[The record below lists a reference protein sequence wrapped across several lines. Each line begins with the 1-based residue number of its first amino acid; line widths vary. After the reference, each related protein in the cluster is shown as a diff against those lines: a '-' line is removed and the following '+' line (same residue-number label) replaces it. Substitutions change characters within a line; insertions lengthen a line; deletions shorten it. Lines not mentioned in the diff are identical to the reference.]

1 MPLESASYIP
11 GLDVANPSATDPTS
25 QGDDHIRLIK
35 TAVKNTLP
43 NLTGAVTATHSDLN
57 RAAETSKRQVW
68 AGVTGG
74 AASAYTAAGTPAPT
88 SLVDGLVVSMV
99 AHASST
105 GASTLN
111 LNGLGVKAIKRRDGS
126 AIQAGDI
133 PIGQPI
139 LLLYGLTDD
148 VYFVITPKDRPAVL
162 PLSEG
167 GTGSTDAAGART
179 ALGLTASATGDAAG
193 LTSGTLPDAR
203 LSANVRTGTVA
214 VANGGTGAT
223 DAATARTNLG
233 VASFF
238 DRSAASSDI
247 NGNVITNWRGDDEAK
262 TANYSLVPADSG
274 KVFEVDSATDVTITV
289 PIGLGSGFGCSFVQK
304 STGKIV
310 FSGSGLTVRNRQGH
324 TKSAGQWA
332 VVGIMAATA
341 NTVMLAGDT
350 AA

>member
-1 MPLESASYIP
+1 MPLEAATYIS
-11 GLDVANPSATDPTS
+11 GLDVANPTATDPAS
-25 QGDDHIRLIK
+25 QGDDHIRLLKATIK
-35 TAVKNTLP
+35 ATFP
-43 NLTGAVTATHSDLN
+43 SITGPVTATHTDLN
-57 RAAETSKRQVW
+57 RSVEPSKRLVW

-74 AASAYTAAGTPAPT
+74 SASAYTAAGTPAPT
-88 SLVDGLVVSMV
+88 ALVDGMIVAMV
-99 AHASST
+99 AHAAST

-111 LNGLGVKAIKRRDGS
+111 LGGLGAKPIERRDGS
-126 AIQAGDI
+126 ATAAGDI
-133 PIGQPI
+133 PIGQPV
-139 LLLYGLTDD
+139 LLLYGAVDD
-148 VYFVITPKDRPAVL
+148 AFFLITPKDRTVPL

-167 GTGSTDAAGART
+167 GTNATDAAGART
-179 ALGLTASATGDAAG
+179 SLGLTASAIGDASG

-223 DAATARTNLG
+223 DAAAARTNLG

-262 TANYSLVPADSG
+262 TSNYTLVPADSG
-274 KVFEVDSATDVTITV
+274 KVFEIDSATDVTITV
-289 PIGLGSGFGCSFVQK
+289 PTGLGSGFGCSFIQK
-304 STGKIV
+304 STGKII
-310 FSGSGLTVRNRQGH
+310 FAGSGLTVRNRQGH

-332 VVGIMAATA
+332 VVGIVASTA
-341 NTVMLAGDT
+341 NTVALAGDT